1 MVTPPSLFAV
11 VALIVPAM
19 IPSTYRRVLSI
30 RPVRLPLA
38 GATIGRLP
46 FAAQALTLLLLVQG
60 ATGSFADAGLVNAC
74 YSLGAAAGL
83 PTQGRIVDR
92 AGQTRVIAIATVI
105 NALALIGLVLLA
117 EDGASLPAM
126 CAVAVFAGFAIPP
139 LGTSIRTLWSELVP
153 DHALRQAAFALD
165 AVTVEVAFI
174 VGPLLAALVIG
185 VVSPAAGVLT
195 NVALSILGS
204 ALFAAS
210 RASRNW
216 RGQPHGLGLMG
227 PLRSGGVLTLMAV
240 GLGLGV
246 AVGAV
251 ELGMT
256 AVAADDGVREL
267 GGALL
272 ATQAGGSLIGGL
284 VYGSRAWHA
293 PAPRRLGVL
302 SVALALTTVPL
313 VATPSL
319 GATFPLA
326 LLSGLTLAP
335 TVSVLYLL
343 LDSVAP
349 PGTATEATGWVLTS
363 FVAGASA
370 GAGLAGAA
378 VHASGPHAGLAVG
391 LAGTVLA
398 AAVAWLWQSQI
409 AHAPTPQA
417 GSTGPSGEQPF
428 ARVHSK

>member
-1 MVTPPSLFAV
+1 LA
-11 VALIVPAM
+11 
-19 IPSTYRRVLSI
+19 I
-30 RPVRLPLA
+30 RAVRLPLA
-38 GATIGRLP
+38 GATVGRLP
-46 FAAQALTLLLLVQG
+46 FAAEALTLLLLVQE
-60 ATGSFADAGLVNAC
+60 ATGSFADAGLVNAF

-83 PTQGRIVDR
+83 PIQGRIVDR
-92 AGQTRVIAIATVI
+92 VGQTRVIAIATAV
-105 NALALIGLVLLA
+105 NSLALIGLVLLA
-117 EDGASLPAM
+117 EGNASMPAM
-126 CAVAVFAGFAIPP
+126 CGVAVLGGFAIPP

-153 DHALRQAAFALD
+153 DSNLRQSAFALD

-174 VGPLLAALVIG
+174 IGPLLAALVVGIA
-185 VVSPAAGVLT
+185 SPAAGVLM

-204 ALFAAS
+204 TLFAVS
-210 RASRNW
+210 RASRRW
-216 RGQPHGLGLMG
+216 RGKPHGLGLMG
-227 PLRSGGVLTLMAV
+227 PLRSGGVRALMGV

-256 AVAADDGVREL
+256 AVAADRGVREL

-272 ATQAGGSLIGGL
+272 ATQAAGSLIGGL
-284 VYGSRAWHA
+284 VYGSRTWRT
-293 PAPRRLGVL
+293 PGPRRLGLL

-319 GATFPLA
+319 AATFPLA

-343 LDSVAP
+343 LDAVAP
-349 PGTATEATGWVLTS
+349 RGTAAEATGWVLTS
-363 FVAGASA
+363 FVGGASA

-391 LAGTVLA
+391 LVGTAAA
-398 AAVAWLWQSQI
+398 AAVAWLWQRRSAQ
-409 AHAPTPQA
+409 APA
-417 GSTGPSGEQPF
+417 VESAAAGEQPF

>member
-1 MVTPPSLFAV
+1 M
-11 VALIVPAM
+11 
-19 IPSTYRRVLSI
+19 
-30 RPVRLPLA
+30 RLPLA

-46 FAAQALTLLLLVQG
+46 FAAQALTVLLLVQG

-92 AGQTRVIAIATVI
+92 IGQTRVIAVATAI

-117 EDGASLPAM
+117 EDSASMPAM

-139 LGTSIRTLWSELVP
+139 LGTSIRTLWSELVA
-153 DHALRQAAFALD
+153 DHELRQSAFALD

-185 VVSPAAGVLT
+185 IASPAAGVLT

-204 ALFAAS
+204 TLFAIS
-210 RASRNW
+210 RASRSW
-216 RGQPHGLGLMG
+216 QGEPHGLGLMG
-227 PLRSGGVLTLMAV
+227 PLRSGGVLTLMGV
-240 GLGLGV
+240 GFGLGV

-256 AVAADDGVREL
+256 AVAADDGLREL

-272 ATQAGGSLIGGL
+272 ATQAAGSLVGGL
-284 VYGSRAWHA
+284 VYGSRTWRT
-293 PAPRRLGVL
+293 PAPRRLGLL

-319 GATFPLA
+319 VATFPLA
-326 LLSGLTLAP
+326 LLSGFALAP
-335 TVSVLYLL
+335 TISVLYLL
-343 LDSVAP
+343 LDVVAP
-349 PGTATEATGWVLTS
+349 PGTATEATGWVLTA
-363 FVAGASA
+363 FVAGASV

-378 VHASGPHAGLAVG
+378 VHGSGPHAGLGVG
-391 LAGTVLA
+391 LAGAVLA
-398 AAVAWLWQSQI
+398 AAVAWLWQHRL
-409 AHAPTPQA
+409 ALAPLPE
-417 GSTGPSGEQPF
+417 STSPGEQPF

>member
-1 MVTPPSLFAV
+1 
-11 VALIVPAM
+11 M
-19 IPSTYRRVLSI
+19 IPSSYRRILSI
-30 RPVRLPLA
+30 RSVRLPLA

-46 FAAQALTLLLLVQG
+46 FAAGPLTLLLLVQG
-60 ATGSFADAGLVNAC
+60 ATGSFADAGLVSAC
-74 YSLGAAAGL
+74 YALGEAAGL

-92 AGQTRVIAIATVI
+92 VGQTRVLAIATAI
-105 NALALIGLVLLA
+105 NAIALVGLVLLA
-117 EDGASLPAM
+117 EGDASLAAM

-153 DHALRQAAFALD
+153 DHELRQSAFALD

-174 VGPLLAALVIG
+174 IGPLLAALVIG
-185 VVSPAAGVLT
+185 IASPAAGVLV
-195 NVALSILGS
+195 NVGLSILGS
-204 ALFAAS
+204 TLFAVS
-210 RASRNW
+210 RASRRW
-216 RGQPHGLGLMG
+216 HGQPHGLGLIG
-227 PLRSGGVLTLMAV
+227 PLRSGGVLTLMGV
-240 GLGLGV
+240 GLGVGV

-256 AVAADDGVREL
+256 AVAADDGAREL
-267 GGALL
+267 AGALL
-272 ATQAGGSLIGGL
+272 ATQAAGSLIGGL
-284 VYGSRAWHA
+284 VYGGRVWRT
-293 PAPRRLGVL
+293 PGPRRLGL
-302 SVALALTTVPL
+302 LAVALALTTAPL

-319 GATFPLA
+319 PATFPLA
-326 LLSGLTLAP
+326 LLAGFTLAP

-349 PGTATEATGWVLTS
+349 PGTATEATGWVLTA

-391 LAGTVLA
+391 LAGTVLSA
-398 AAVAWLWQSQI
+398 LVAWLWQ
-409 AHAPTPQA
+409 HRLTHEPAPEA
-417 GSTGPSGEQPF
+417 VPSGEQPF

>member
-1 MVTPPSLFAV
+1 
-11 VALIVPAM
+11 M

-46 FAAQALTLLLLVQG
+46 FAAEALTLLLLVQG

-92 AGQTRVIAIATVI
+92 VGQTRVIAIATAI
-105 NALALIGLVLLA
+105 NALALIGLVVLA
-117 EDGASLPAM
+117 EDGASMPAM
-126 CAVAVFAGFAIPP
+126 GAVAVFAGFAIPP
-139 LGTSIRTLWSELVP
+139 LGTSIRTLWSELVS
-153 DHALRQAAFALD
+153 DHELRQSAFALD

-174 VGPLLAALVIG
+174 VGPLLAALVIAIA
-185 VVSPAAGVLT
+185 SPAAGVLM

-204 ALFAAS
+204 TLFAVS

-227 PLRSGGVLTLMAV
+227 PLRSGGVLTLMGV

-272 ATQAGGSLIGGL
+272 ATQAAGSLIGGL
-284 VYGSRAWHA
+284 VYGSRTWRT
-293 PAPRRLGVL
+293 PGSRRLGLL

-319 GATFPLA
+319 AATFPLA
-326 LLSGLTLAP
+326 LLSGFTLAP

-349 PGTATEATGWVLTS
+349 TGTATEATGWVLTS

-409 AHAPTPQA
+409 AQIPALEAAPAA
-417 GSTGPSGEQPF
+417 GSGEQPF